1 MKKTLFFAML
11 FVSVGLLAQIKTPA
25 ASPASTVNQTVGLT
39 DVTIEYSRP
48 SAKSRIIYGDL
59 VSYGKLWRTG
69 ANARTKISFSK
80 DVEVA
85 GKALKKGTY
94 ALFTVPGENKWEII
108 FYNESDGWGAPK
120 ELDKE
125 KVALKVE
132 TTPIETAMYSE
143 SFHIYIDNLTNAGA
157 TLFIKWEKTLVPIN
171 FTVFTDKE
179 VMASIDH
186 VFSGPS
192 QADYLAAARYYFDEG
207 KDIQKAKMWIDKSLE
222 GAENPAF
229 WHLRQKSLIYAA
241 AGDKKG
247 AIEAA
252 KQSLAAA
259 KKAGNDDYVK
269 MNKDSL
275 KEWGAM

>member
-1 MKKTLFFAML
+1 MKKTLFFSFL
-11 FVSVGLLAQIKTPA
+11 FVSVGLIAQIKTPA
-25 ASPASTVNQTVGLT
+25 ASPESKLQQTVGLT

-48 SAKSRIIYGDL
+48 SAKSRTIYGDL
-59 VSYGKLWRTG
+59 VPYGKVWRTG

-94 ALFTVPGENKWEII
+94 ALFTIPGENKWEII
-108 FYNESDGWGAPK
+108 FYSEPEGWGAPK

-132 TTPIETAMYSE
+132 TTPIETAMYGE
-143 SFHIYIDNLTNAGA
+143 SFRIFIDNLTNAGA
-157 TLFIKWEKTLVPIN
+157 TLFMKWEKTLVPVN
-171 FTVFTDKE
+171 FTVPTDEE
-179 VMASIDH
+179 VMASIDRA
-186 VFSGPS
+186 FSGPS
-192 QADYLAAARYYFDEG
+192 PADYLAAARYYFDEG

-222 GAENPAF
+222 GNDNPPF
-229 WHLRQKSLIYAA
+229 WQLRQKSLIYAA

-259 KKAGNDDYVK
+259 KKAGNDDYLK
-269 MNKDSL
+269 MNEDSL